1 MNFLE
6 LWTCKSGNNN
16 SNYCDPT
23 YDALV
28 AKARRTQD
36 NNARYAIYGQLE
48 DKLLGKDGAVP
59 FSPIYWYTYVQL
71 ERPTIKDSLNVN
83 LLNQTDYSKVV
94 EVQPRASRAGGG
106 GPPAPAPPRTLD
118 SRAMTRLIVRRVLW
132 TVPVI
137 LLVILMTF
145 VLMRQIEG
153 NPFRQSERAI
163 PESIQRNLEA
173 KYGLDQ
179 PWYVQYV
186 RYVRGVVTFD
196 LGPSLVLRNQSV
208 NDIVREHFPPSL
220 ELGALAMLFALVF
233 GIPLGLLAA
242 LRANKWPDYGAMVVA
257 NVGFAIPSFLVAT
270 LLIYWFAVKLK
281 IGVPTSGW
289 DSWQSKVLPSIALGL
304 GPMAYFARLTRGSV
318 LETLQQDYIRTARAK
333 GLRRRR
339 VVVVHTLRNSLIP
352 VVTAAGPILGFL
364 ITGSFVIE
372 QIFAIPGI
380 GRYYVTAVTARDY
393 SVVMGLTVLLAM
405 IVIVANMVVDILYGI
420 LDPRTREAR

>member
-1 MNFLE
+1 
-6 LWTCKSGNNN
+6 
-16 SNYCDPT
+16 
-23 YDALV
+23 
-28 AKARRTQD
+28 
-36 NNARYAIYGQLE
+36 
-48 DKLLGKDGAVP
+48 
-59 FSPIYWYTYVQL
+59 
-71 ERPTIKDSLNVN
+71 
-83 LLNQTDYSKVV
+83 
-94 EVQPRASRAGGG
+94 
-106 GPPAPAPPRTLD
+106 
-118 SRAMTRLIVRRVLW
+118 MTRLIIRRVLW

-145 VLMRQIEG
+145 LLMRQIEG
-153 NPFRQSERAI
+153 NPFRHSERAI

-173 KYGLDQ
+173 KYGLDD

-186 RYVRGVVTFD
+186 RYVRDVATFD
-196 LGPSLVLRNQSV
+196 LGPSLVLRNRDV

-242 LRANKWPDYGAMVVA
+242 LRANKWPDYSAMVVA
-257 NVGFAIPSFLVAT
+257 NVGFAVPSFLVAT
-270 LLIYWFAVKLK
+270 LLIYFFAVRWGD
-281 IGVPTSGW
+281 IFDVPTSGW
-289 DSWQSKVLPSIALGL
+289 DTWQSKILPTIALGL

-339 VVVVHTLRNSLIP
+339 IVVVHTLRNSLIP

-405 IVIVANMVVDILYGI
+405 IVIIANMVVDILYGI

>member
-1 MNFLE
+1 
-6 LWTCKSGNNN
+6 
-16 SNYCDPT
+16 
-23 YDALV
+23 
-28 AKARRTQD
+28 
-36 NNARYAIYGQLE
+36 
-48 DKLLGKDGAVP
+48 
-59 FSPIYWYTYVQL
+59 
-71 ERPTIKDSLNVN
+71 
-83 LLNQTDYSKVV
+83 
-94 EVQPRASRAGGG
+94 
-106 GPPAPAPPRTLD
+106 
-118 SRAMTRLIVRRVLW
+118 MTRLIIRRVLW

-145 VLMRQIEG
+145 LLMRQIEG
-153 NPFRQSERAI
+153 NPFRHSERAI

-173 KYGLDQ
+173 KYGLDD

-186 RYVRGVVTFD
+186 RYVRDVATFD
-196 LGPSLVLRNQSV
+196 LGPSLVLRNRDV

-242 LRANKWPDYGAMVVA
+242 LRANKWPDYSAMVVA
-257 NVGFAIPSFLVAT
+257 NVGFAVPSFLVAT
-270 LLIYWFAVKLK
+270 LLIYFFAVRWGD
-281 IGVPTSGW
+281 IFDVPTSGW
-289 DSWQSKVLPSIALGL
+289 DTWQSKILPTIALGL

-339 VVVVHTLRNSLIP
+339 VVIVHTLRNSLIP

-405 IVIVANMVVDILYGI
+405 IVIIANMVVDILYGI
-420 LDPRTREAR
+420 LDPRTRDART